1 MWVSVTDG
9 GPTITQRVQADIDP
23 MSLKGWSSVTRGGQ
37 YSDIGKVS
45 ACTLRQ
51 QVIEPKDDL
60 VTVDIKNVFHHI
72 SDHRNHLITL
82 ITKTIDTTS
91 ISYQPLWLCSWR
103 RDISSFLFT
112 KTGISQFIKEN
123 DINRRKTNMD
133 AKNSKAR

>member
-1 MWVSVTDG
+1 MLSQHLT
-9 GPTITQRVQADIDP
+9 
-23 MSLKGWSSVTRGGQ
+23 
-37 YSDIGKVS
+37 DIGTVS
-45 ACTLRQ
+45 ACTRRQ
-51 QVIEPKDDL
+51 QVIKPKDDL
-60 VTVDIKNVFHHI
+60 VTVDIKNVFHPI